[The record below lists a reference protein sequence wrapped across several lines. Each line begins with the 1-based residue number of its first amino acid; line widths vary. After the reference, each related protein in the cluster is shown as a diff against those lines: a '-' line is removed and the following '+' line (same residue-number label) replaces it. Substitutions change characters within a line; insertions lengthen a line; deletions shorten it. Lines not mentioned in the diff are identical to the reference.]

1 MRLTPSR
8 IGNKITS
15 FDLQNRIANARCS
28 GTFKN
33 IDTFSFSKVLVRGTR
48 RRPDWHLN
56 QMKAQFNQSG
66 DFAKRFLQMSRIAFQ
81 RMPVILTGHFGN
93 FRSCDKL
100 FSCHDPVS
108 SWKSPDQSNMFKGFY
123 SAAGSQP
130 ALPLDNQPHP
140 IGSHALHCAV
150 LNNIVWHK
158 KLTLCPR
165 L

>member
-1 MRLTPSR
+1 MRAVSVPSR
-8 IGNKITS
+8 IYAFLFAKM
-15 FDLQNRIANARCS
+15 
-28 GTFKN
+28 
-33 IDTFSFSKVLVRGTR
+33 LVKGKR

-56 QMKAQFNQSG
+56 QMKAQFGQSS
-66 DFAKRFLQMSRIAFQ
+66 DFAKRFLQISRIRVQ

-93 FRSCDKL
+93 FGSCDKL
-100 FSCHDPVS
+100 FSCPDPVP
-108 SWKSPDQSNMFKGFY
+108 SWKSPDQFNMSRGFY

-158 KLTLCPR
+158 KLALCQR